1 MEPFSFRVRLGK
13 YMQLGSRTMSETT
26 ITRLIGMVL
35 VTALAGCGGSGGADT
50 TAQPQP
56 QPPSAVAKTTV
67 GLITG
72 FGSIYVNGVEYDTT
86 GAAYDV
92 DDSSASSD
100 SALAVGMVVNVQ
112 GSVNS
117 DGRTGTADSVSYDD
131 DIEGIVENL
140 ATDPDDMN
148 IKTFTIMGVAIQ
160 ADKNRT
166 NFEGEDDPG
175 FSFDTIM
182 NGDNVEVSGEYSD
195 VLLAS
200 YIEKQDAA
208 DDEYEAKGTVDQYNG
223 SDQFVLIL
231 RNASTL
237 NVTIATGAEIPSEDI
252 MDGQYVEVEGTI
264 PDPVDAPDALL
275 ASKVELE
282 DEDRIDDDDEDEVE
296 IKGVLSYNADFESWS
311 VMDVQLAFG
320 DSTEYSPESLEEAI
334 ADLSADGL
342 YVEVEGQ
349 YVEGVLQ
356 VREIEIEEDELEF
369 KADVAEITV
378 VEPRDGSLVLS
389 FGNAIGTVDVR
400 VTPDTMFLD
409 DDAMEP
415 YDLNSIMVGDK
426 VEIKARMD
434 ADGNIYASSL
444 HLEDDMGY
452 EIEGPVEGIDEVS
465 IDVLGIVFTVDMDT
479 FFENGIPVVGNY
491 AEVEDDDADGIADSV
506 EIED

>member
-1 MEPFSFRVRLGK
+1 
-13 YMQLGSRTMSETT
+13 MSERT
-26 ITRLIGMVL
+26 ITRITGLAIVL
-35 VTALAGCGGSGGADT
+35 ALSGCGGSGGADT

-56 QPPSAVAKTTV
+56 QPPSAVARTTV
-67 GLITG
+67 GQITG

-86 GAAYDV
+86 GAAYEV

-100 SALAVGMVVNVQ
+100 SSLAVGMVVNVQ
-112 GSVNS
+112 GSVNP
-117 DGRTGTADSVSYDD
+117 DGRTGSADSVSYDD
-131 DIEGIVENL
+131 DIEGIVEDL
-140 ATDPDDMN
+140 ATDADDMN
-148 IKTFTIMGVAIQ
+148 IKTFTVMGVPIQ

-182 NGDNVEVSGEYSD
+182 NGDNVEVSGEYGD

-208 DDEYEAKGTVDQYNG
+208 DDDFEAKGTVDQYNG

-231 RNASTL
+231 RSGSTL
-237 NVTIATGAEIPSEDI
+237 NVTIAPGAEIPDSEI

-264 PDPVDAPDALL
+264 PDPVNAPDALL
-275 ASKVELE
+275 ANKVEVE
-282 DEDRIDDDDEDEVE
+282 DEDRIDADDEDEVE
-296 IKGVLSYNADFESWS
+296 IKGILSYNADTESWS
-311 VMDVQLAFG
+311 VKDVQLAFG
-320 DSTEYSPESLEEAI
+320 DNTEFSPEALEDAI

-349 YVEGVLQ
+349 YVDEVLQ

-369 KADVAEITV
+369 KADVDDVTV
-378 VEPRDGSLVLS
+378 TEPRDGSLVLS
-389 FGNAIGTVDVR
+389 FGNAPGTVEVQ

-409 DDAMEP
+409 DDATEHF
-415 YDLNSIMVGDK
+415 DLNSIMIGDK
-426 VEIKARMD
+426 LEIKARMD

-479 FFENGIPVVGNY
+479 FFEDGIPVVGDY

>member
-1 MEPFSFRVRLGK
+1 
-13 YMQLGSRTMSETT
+13 MSETT
-26 ITRLIGMVL
+26 IARLIGMVL
-35 VTALAGCGGSGGADT
+35 VAALAGCGGSSGSNT
-50 TAQPQP
+50 TPQP
-56 QPPSAVAKTTV
+56 DPPSAVAKTTV
-67 GLITG
+67 GQITG
-72 FGSIYVNGVEYDTT
+72 FGSIYVNGVEYDTS
-86 GAAYDV
+86 GASYDV

-100 SALAVGMVVNVQ
+100 SSLAVGMVVNVQ
-112 GSVNS
+112 GSVNT
-117 DGRTGTADSVSYDD
+117 DGKSGTADSVSYDD
-131 DIEGIVENL
+131 DIEGIVEDL
-140 ATDPDDMN
+140 ATDADDMN
-148 IKTFTIMGVAIQ
+148 LKTFTIMGVSIQ

-166 NFEGEDDPG
+166 NFEGEDDPT

-208 DDEYEAKGTVDQYNG
+208 DDDFEAKGTVDQYNG

-231 RNASTL
+231 RNDSTL
-237 NVTIATGAEIPSEDI
+237 SVTLEAGAEIPSEGI
-252 MDGQYVEVEGTI
+252 MDGQFVEVEGTI

-275 ASKVELE
+275 ASKVEVE
-282 DEDRIDDDDEDEVE
+282 DEDRIDSDDEDEVE
-296 IKGVLSYNADFESWS
+296 IKGVLSHNADTDSWS
-311 VMDVQLAFG
+311 VKDVQLAF
-320 DSTEYSPESLEEAI
+320 DSNTEYSPDSLVDAI

-349 YVEGVLQ
+349 YVDEVLQ

-389 FGNAIGTVDVR
+389 FGNATGTVGLR

-409 DDAMEP
+409 DDAVEP

-434 ADGNIYASSL
+434 ADGNIYASTL
-444 HLEDDMGY
+444 HSEDDMEY

-479 FFENGIPVVGNY
+479 FFENGIPVVGDY
-491 AEVEDDDADGIADSV
+491 AEVEDEDADGIADSV